1 MDLEPTKR
9 MKKKLVLLGDPAVGK
24 TSLIRRFVL
33 NTFDE
38 KYVSTIGARVS
49 KKEVE
54 IPTAAYKVKMDIM
67 IWDLIGSKE
76 STRLHEMY
84 YRGADGAIVV
94 ADITRL
100 STIEN
105 IDMWVGSFRQ
115 SMGDKAVLMVYNKID
130 LEGYWTLD
138 DHGMEVLA
146 AKHDSLYYKTSAKTG
161 DNVDLTFYKLA
172 ELMLQHDAKKRAQ
185 KKAEEQGSPP
195 PA

>member
-1 MDLEPTKR
+1 MDAEPVKR
-9 MKKKLVLLGDPAVGK
+9 MKKKIVLLGDPAVGK

-33 NTFDE
+33 NAFDE

-54 IPTAAYKVKMDIM
+54 LQAFHHKVSMALM

-105 IDMWVGSFRQ
+105 VPTWVGSFRR
-115 SMGDKAVLMVYNKID
+115 SMGPDKPALIVYNKTD
-130 LEGYWTLD
+130 LEGYWTMD
-138 DHGMEVLA
+138 EDGMENLA
-146 AKHDSLYYKTSAKTG
+146 ATHDTLYYKTSAKTG
-161 DNVDLTFYKLA
+161 ANVEISFYRLA
-172 ELMLQHDAKKRAQ
+172 ELILEADKRKRMAN
-185 KKAEEQGSPP
+185 P
-195 PA
+195 

>member
-1 MDLEPTKR
+1 METEPTKR
-9 MKKKLVLLGDPAVGK
+9 MKKKIVLLGDPAVGK

-54 IPTAAYKVKMDIM
+54 VPTLMFRVRMDMM

-105 IDMWVGSFRQ
+105 LQMWVSSFREA
-115 SMGDKAVLMVYNKID
+115 MGDKEVLMVYNKTD

-138 DHGMEVLA
+138 EHGMEALA
-146 AKHDSLYYKTSAKTG
+146 AQHDTVYYKTSAKTG
-161 DNVDLTFYKLA
+161 DNVEIAFYKLA
-172 ELMLQHDAKKRAQ
+172 ELMLQQDQRKRQ
-185 KKAEEQGSPP
+185 KE
-195 PA
+195 

>member
-1 MDLEPTKR
+1 MDEPTKR
-9 MKKKLVLLGDPAVGK
+9 VKKKIVLLGDPAVGK

-33 NTFDE
+33 STFDE

-49 KKEVE
+49 KKEVVV
-54 IPTAAYKVKMDIM
+54 PTVAYKVKMDMM

-105 IDMWVGSFRQ
+105 IEMWVNSFRTA
-115 SMGDKAVLMVYNKID
+115 MGDKSVLMVYNKMD

-138 DHGMEVLA
+138 EHGMETLA
-146 AKHDSLYYKTSAKTG
+146 SKHNTLYYKSSAKTG
-161 DNVDLTFYKLA
+161 DNVDLTFYRLA
-172 ELMLQHDAKKRAQ
+172 ELMLEADHRKRFPVTTPV
-185 KKAEEQGSPP
+185 PP
-195 PA
+195 G

>member
-1 MDLEPTKR
+1 MDTEPTKR
-9 MKKKLVLLGDPAVGK
+9 VKKKIVLLGDPAVGK

-49 KKEVE
+49 KKEIDV
-54 IPTAAYKVKMDIM
+54 PTMVYNVKMDMM

-105 IDMWVGSFRQ
+105 IDMWVSSFRAA
-115 SMGDKAVLMVYNKID
+115 MGDKTVLMVYNKTD

-138 DHGMEVLA
+138 EDGMETLA
-146 AKHDSLYYKTSAKTG
+146 AKHNTIYYKTSAKTG
-161 DNVDLTFYKLA
+161 DNVDIAFYRLA
-172 ELMLQHDAKKRAQ
+172 EQMLESDHRKKYPN
-185 KKAEEQGSPP
+185 KGLKV
-195 PA
+195 

>member
-1 MDLEPTKR
+1 MDEPTKR
-9 MKKKLVLLGDPAVGK
+9 VKKKIVLLGDPAVGK

-54 IPTAAYKVKMDIM
+54 VPTVAYRVKMDMM

-105 IDMWVGSFRQ
+105 IDMWVRSFRT
-115 SMGDKAVLMVYNKID
+115 SMGEKPVLMVYNKID

-138 DHGMEVLA
+138 EDGMEALA
-146 AKHDSLYYKTSAKTG
+146 AKHDGLYYKTSAKRG
-161 DNVDLTFYKLA
+161 DNVDLAFYRLA
-172 ELMLQHDAKKRAQ
+172 ELMLEADHRKRYSAT
-185 KKAEEQGSPP
+185 APP
-195 PA
+195 PPG

>member
-1 MDLEPTKR
+1 MDEPTKR
-9 MKKKLVLLGDPAVGK
+9 VKKKIVLLGDPAVGK

-54 IPTAAYKVKMDIM
+54 VPTLAYRVKMDMM

-105 IDMWVGSFRQ
+105 IDMWVRSFRH
-115 SMGDKAVLMVYNKID
+115 SMGEKPVLMVYNKID

-138 DHGMEVLA
+138 DNGMESLA
-146 AKHDSLYYKTSAKTG
+146 AKHDGLYYKTSAKRG
-161 DNVDLTFYKLA
+161 DNVDLAFYRLA
-172 ELMLQHDAKKRAQ
+172 ELMLEADHRKRYSAT
-185 KKAEEQGSPP
+185 APP
-195 PA
+195 PPG

>member
-1 MDLEPTKR
+1 
-9 MKKKLVLLGDPAVGK
+9 VGK

-54 IPTAAYKVKMDIM
+54 VPTVAYKVKMDMM

-105 IDMWVGSFRQ
+105 I
-115 SMGDKAVLMVYNKID
+115 
-130 LEGYWTLD
+130 
-138 DHGMEVLA
+138 
-146 AKHDSLYYKTSAKTG
+146 
-161 DNVDLTFYKLA
+161 
-172 ELMLQHDAKKRAQ
+172 
-185 KKAEEQGSPP
+185 
-195 PA
+195 

>member
-1 MDLEPTKR
+1 MNEPTKR
-9 MKKKLVLLGDPAVGK
+9 VKKKIVLLGDSAVGK

-33 NTFDE
+33 STFDE

-54 IPTAAYKVKMDIM
+54 VPTVAYRVKMDMM

-100 STIEN
+100 STIES
-105 IDMWVGSFRQ
+105 IEMWVNSFRAA
-115 SMGDKAVLMVYNKID
+115 MGDKTVLMVYNKMD

-138 DHGMEVLA
+138 DHGMETLA
-146 AKHDSLYYKTSAKTG
+146 AKHNTLYYKASAKTG
-161 DNVDLTFYKLA
+161 DNVELTFYRLA
-172 ELMLQHDAKKRAQ
+172 ELMLEADHRKRYPVTAPT
-185 KKAEEQGSPP
+185 PP
-195 PA
+195 G

>member
-1 MDLEPTKR
+1 MHMNEPTKR
-9 MKKKLVLLGDPAVGK
+9 VKKKIVLLGDPAVGK

-33 NTFDE
+33 STFDE

-54 IPTAAYKVKMDIM
+54 VPTVAYRVKMDMM

-105 IDMWVGSFRQ
+105 IDMWVSSFRNA
-115 SMGDKAVLMVYNKID
+115 MGDKAVLMVYNKTD

-138 DHGMEVLA
+138 DHGMETLA
-146 AKHDSLYYKTSAKTG
+146 AKHQTIYYKTSAKTG
-161 DNVDLTFYKLA
+161 DNVDLTFYRLA
-172 ELMLQHDAKKRAQ
+172 ELMLEADHRKRYPVS
-185 KKAEEQGSPP
+185 QG
-195 PA
+195 

>member
-1 MDLEPTKR
+1 MDAEPVKR
-9 MKKKLVLLGDPAVGK
+9 VKKKIVLLGDPAVGK

-54 IPTAAYKVKMDIM
+54 LPTLMYKVKMDMM

-84 YRGADGAIVV
+84 YRGADGALVV

-105 IDMWVGSFRQ
+105 ISMWVGSFRQ
-115 SMGDKAVLMVYNKID
+115 SMGDRPSLMIYNKTD
-130 LEGYWTLD
+130 LQGYWTLD
-138 DHGMEVLA
+138 DTGMEALA
-146 AKHDSLYYKTSAKTG
+146 AKHDTLYYKTSAKTG
-161 DNVDLTFYKLA
+161 DNVEIAFYKLA
-172 ELMLQHDAKKRAQ
+172 ESMLERDHRKKQAS
-185 KKAEEQGSPP
+185 K
-195 PA
+195 

>member
-1 MDLEPTKR
+1 MNEPTKR
-9 MKKKLVLLGDPAVGK
+9 VKKKIVLLGDPAVGK

-33 NTFDE
+33 STFDE

-54 IPTAAYKVKMDIM
+54 VPTVAYRVRMDMM

-105 IDMWVGSFRQ
+105 IDMWVNSFRTAI
-115 SMGDKAVLMVYNKID
+115 GDKTVLMVYNKMD

-138 DHGMEVLA
+138 DHGMETLA
-146 AKHDSLYYKTSAKTG
+146 AKHNTLYYKTSAKTG
-161 DNVDLTFYKLA
+161 DNVELTFYRLA
-172 ELMLQHDAKKRAQ
+172 EAMLEADHRKRYPVSA
-185 KKAEEQGSPP
+185 P
-195 PA
+195 

>member
-9 MKKKLVLLGDPAVGK
+9 MKKKIVLLGDPAVGK

-33 NTFDE
+33 NSFDE

-49 KKEVE
+49 KKEMDLT
-54 IPTAAYKVKMDIM
+54 TAVYNIKMDMM

-105 IDMWVGSFRQ
+105 FDMWIKSFRAA
-115 SMGDKAVLMVYNKID
+115 MGDKAVLMVYNKTD

-138 DHGMEVLA
+138 EHGMEALA
-146 AKHDSLYYKTSAKTG
+146 ARHDTIYYKTSAKMG
-161 DNVDLTFYKLA
+161 DNVEIAFFRLA
-172 ELMLQHDAKKRAQ
+172 ELMLESDRQKRMFLHREDQ
-185 KKAEEQGSPP
+185 
-195 PA
+195 

>member
-1 MDLEPTKR
+1 MDQEPTKR
-9 MKKKLVLLGDPAVGK
+9 VKKKIVLLGDPAVGK

-49 KKEVE
+49 KKEVVV
-54 IPTAAYKVKMDIM
+54 PTLMYKVRMDMM

-105 IDMWVGSFRQ
+105 ISMWVSSFRHA
-115 SMGDKAVLMVYNKID
+115 MGSKDVLMVYNKMD

-138 DHGMEVLA
+138 ETGMETLA
-146 AKHDSLYYKTSAKTG
+146 AKHNTLYYKTSAMSG
-161 DNVDLTFYKLA
+161 DNVDIAFYKLA
-172 ELMLQHDAKKRAQ
+172 ELMLEADHRKRMLA
-185 KKAEEQGSPP
+185 GDIGDGLPP
-195 PA
+195 P